1 MRVDFF
7 KIPYNVINVHY
18 HTSYHRDNWIF
29 VVRASADMHDLSY
42 GALAKGCDNS
52 ETNMQDIGKQC
63 SSDKL
68 TVETI
73 ILCQS
78 FNMYGEIHYM
88 IAFFLSGQRYV
99 GGFV

>member
-1 MRVDFF
+1 
-7 KIPYNVINVHY
+7 
-18 HTSYHRDNWIF
+18 
-29 VVRASADMHDLSY
+29 MHDLSY

-68 TVETI
+68 TVEII

-88 IAFFLSGQRYV
+88 LAFF
-99 GGFV
+99 FVRSKVCWWFCIVEC